1 MSKSNEF
8 KDNLKVN
15 NKESKVVATSIFS
28 TKEQEE
34 LFFKCAQESL
44 SIKEGLDWNK
54 NEPEEFGKVV
64 ATPIFR
70 TKEQEELFFK
80 CAQEAM
86 STETRLH
93 WDGEQDDE
101 R

>member
-34 LFFKCAQESL
+34 LFFKCAQE
-44 SIKEGLDWNK
+44 
-54 NEPEEFGKVV
+54 
-64 ATPIFR
+64 
-70 TKEQEELFFK
+70 
-80 CAQEAM
+80 AM